1 MCPHLILTRSKEL
14 NIILNISLRQ
24 GSALS
29 LPLTNNLT
37 AEFLHRP
44 GVTPDVRDVLLSGS
58 PLEIAC
64 LVGRAFSFPG
74 NGKKV
79 SEASEG
85 LLLRGFCCL

>member
-1 MCPHLILTRSKEL
+1 MSPHLILTRSSEL
-14 NIILNISLRQ
+14 KLILNISPGQ
-24 GSALS
+24 SSALS

-37 AEFLHRP
+37 TEFLHRP
-44 GVTPDVRDVLLSGS
+44 GVTLDVRDLLS